1 MREILITN
9 SIYFVVAYLILFLI
23 YVFVINKRRA
33 VYKDGKK
40 YLEVN
45 YIVNKFNL
53 DMRKIKY
60 NNLKWTLT
68 FINPLIMSIT
78 FIVVINVKNTILSL
92 VIGFL
97 VMMALIYSIYEIIG
111 RIYKKKCESV

>member
-1 MREILITN
+1 MKEMLITN
-9 SIYFVVAYLILFLI
+9 LIYFVSSYLVLLLI
-23 YVFVINKRRA
+23 YIFIINNKRK
-33 VYKDGKK
+33 VYNEGKK
-40 YLEVN
+40 YLEVK

-53 DMRKIKY
+53 DMRKVKY

-78 FIVVINVKNTILSL
+78 FIIVINIKNSFLSMI
-92 VIGFL
+92 VGFL

-111 RIYKKKCESV
+111 RIYKKKCD

>member
-9 SIYFVVAYLILFLI
+9 CIYFVVSYLILFLI
-23 YVFVINKRRA
+23 YVFVINKRRT

-40 YLEVN
+40 YLEIN

-111 RIYKKKCESV
+111 RIYKKKC

>member
-1 MREILITN
+1 MKEMLITN
-9 SIYFVVAYLILFLI
+9 LIYFVSSYLVLLLI
-23 YVFVINKRRA
+23 YIFIINNKRK
-33 VYKDGKK
+33 VYKEGKK

-60 NNLKWTLT
+60 SNLKWTLT

-78 FIVVINVKNTILSL
+78 FIIVINIKNTFLSMI
-92 VIGFL
+92 IGFL

-111 RIYKKKCESV
+111 RIYKKKCD